1 MKLRRMYLT
10 SVVGLIFGLLL
21 GGVGEAF
28 AQTAKAITGN
38 VSDEKGEPIIS
49 GTVKREMRIFHELVG
64 FDEDTVETAN
74 ELLKICKHHLVVK
87 RPSNEAPLVLNAK
100 RSSFIDGKACRFDC
114 YYVKND

>member
-1 MKLRRMYLT
+1 MYLT

-49 GTVKREMRIFHELVG
+49 GTVKLKDTNTQGRRIKIIRIK
-64 FDEDTVETAN
+64 TATFQ
-74 ELLKICKHHLVVK
+74 IVRH
-87 RPSNEAPLVLNAK
+87 
-100 RSSFIDGKACRFDC
+100 
-114 YYVKND
+114 